1 MLMLGMSKDH
11 TEAATITPAANPN
24 NVFCI
29 LAGSLSFIKKT
40 QAAPSVV
47 PAKGT
52 INAINN
58 PLIKI
63 SILTNILI
71 PFCCGNAQ
79 KKVNLQK
86 CNLGQY
92 GL

>member
-1 MLMLGMSKDH
+1 
-11 TEAATITPAANPN
+11 
-24 NVFCI
+24 
-29 LAGSLSFIKKT
+29 
-40 QAAPSVV
+40 
-47 PAKGT
+47 
-52 INAINN
+52 
-58 PLIKI
+58 
-63 SILTNILI
+63 LTNILI